1 MAASWTFTR
10 SRCRNVRVAAR
21 LLLAGAS
28 ILILLQAEGP
38 PEIRME
44 QGNFVVSPWTDG
56 TGGAE
61 IVFTVYAGDG
71 LDVPAML
78 GRYTVEAG
86 SLIFHPRYALVPGL
100 AYRAVLRGAGEKVF
114 HAPALAAHPA
124 AMVSAVYPTVDV
136 LPENTLKL
144 YIEFSAPMSR
154 GYAWQ
159 HIRLLAADGKA
170 VDLPFLEVD
179 QELWDPGFR
188 RMTVLFDPGR
198 IKRGLVPNR
207 DGGPPIEEGKQY
219 TLVIDRGWP
228 DSNGDPLGSEARK
241 TFRVGPAARHG
252 IDLKQWR
259 VAARDKVIVEFPE
272 PLDYA
277 LLSHAIQVMGPDGK
291 VVAGTQAIDRGET
304 RWTFTPALK
313 WPAGEYQLQVDT
325 ALEDLAGNRIGRA
338 FDVDVFDQGVERITR
353 KTASLAF
360 RVGGK

>member
-1 MAASWTFTR
+1 MAASWIFAP
-10 SRCRNVRVAAR
+10 SRCRNVRLAAR
-21 LLLAGAS
+21 LLAGAS
-28 ILILLQAEGP
+28 ITVLLLAET

-44 QGNFVVSPWTDG
+44 RGNFLVSPWV
-56 TGGAE
+56 GGE
-61 IVFTVYAGDG
+61 ESLFTVYAGEG
-71 LDVPAML
+71 VDVPPMM
-78 GRYTVEAG
+78 GGYTTEAD
-86 SLIFHPRYALVPGL
+86 SLIFHPRYPLVSGL
-100 AYRAVLRGAGEKVF
+100 TYRAVLQSASGPALEKVF
-114 HAPALAAHPA
+114 HAPALPAHAAA
-124 AMVSAVYPTVDV
+124 TVSAIYPSVDV

-159 HIRLLAADGKA
+159 HIRLLDASGAA

-207 DGGPPIEEGKQY
+207 DAGPPIEEGKQY

-228 DSNGDPLGSEARK
+228 DSNGEPLGRDTRK
-241 TFRVGPAARHG
+241 TFRVGPAARKG

-259 VAARDKVIVEFPE
+259 IAARGNLTVEFPK

-291 VVAGTQAIDRGET
+291 VVVGTQAIDRRET
-304 RWTFTPALK
+304 RWTFTPAAK
-313 WPAGEYQLQVDT
+313 WAAGEYQLQVDT

-338 FDVDVFDQGVERITR
+338 FDVDVFDQGAERITR
-353 KTASLAF
+353 KTVSMTF
-360 RVGGK
+360 RVRGK